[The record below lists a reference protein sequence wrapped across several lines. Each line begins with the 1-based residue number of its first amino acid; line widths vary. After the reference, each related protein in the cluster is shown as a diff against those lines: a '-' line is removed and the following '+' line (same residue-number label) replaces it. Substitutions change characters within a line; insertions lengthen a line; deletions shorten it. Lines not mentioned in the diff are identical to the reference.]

1 MVDFCRY
8 RHIFGVENEGV
19 HKYRLLNIA
28 IVDTVL
34 TMIVAFTFALYFKIS
49 FLLVFFVLLIIA
61 TLLHRLF
68 CVETTLTKLAFNNR
82 FCFFIC
88 NK

>member
-1 MVDFCRY
+1 MVEFCKY
-8 RHIFGVENEGV
+8 RHIFGIEKEGV

-34 TMIVAFTFALYFKIS
+34 AILLALAVALYFKTS
-49 FLLVFFVLLIIA
+49 FLLVFFILLIIA

-68 CVETTLTKLAFNNR
+68 CVETTLTKIVFPNFTQKFL
-82 FCFFIC
+82 FF
-88 NK
+88 K